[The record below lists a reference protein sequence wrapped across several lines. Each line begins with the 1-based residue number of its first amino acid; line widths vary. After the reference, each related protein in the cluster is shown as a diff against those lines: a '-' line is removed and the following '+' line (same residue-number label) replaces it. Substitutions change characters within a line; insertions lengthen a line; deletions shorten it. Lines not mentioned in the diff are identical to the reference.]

1 MLTCR
6 ITPSVACPRRLFVLL
21 FGMFFA
27 VSAATMVAPAVYAAN
42 TTVTYEQCKVL
53 HNKTDAAVQ
62 GDATLKALADKC
74 GTYCQFNIDG
84 GIRLWGCL
92 DPAAAAAAANQPA
105 AGSGA
110 VPTANYP
117 SAPKCSVLPQAI
129 CDKAPDGSP
138 NGGIFELLRWV
149 LRIMTVLV
157 GVGAVG
163 GIVWAGILY
172 GSAGD
177 NTAQTKKAK
186 TIITDTVIGIIAYGL
201 MVIFIQWL
209 VPGGVF

>member
-1 MLTCR
+1 M
-6 ITPSVACPRRLFVLL
+6 
-21 FGMFFA
+21 
-27 VSAATMVAPAVYAAN
+27 AA
-42 TTVTYEQCKVL
+42 
-53 HNKTDAAVQ
+53 
-62 GDATLKALADKC
+62 
-74 GTYCQFNIDG
+74 
-84 GIRLWGCL
+84 
-92 DPAAAAAAANQPA
+92 
-105 AGSGA
+105 
-110 VPTANYP
+110 
-117 SAPKCSVLPQAI
+117 
-129 CDKAPDGSP
+129 DGSP